1 MLRRRRLVSAD
12 TIIDMQFNSMQSQA
26 LALAVLRSS
35 CGPSLYMWANFNLS
49 NWCNS
54 PRKVGM
60 CQCSTHQSNWGVRVL
75 FKAWSMNVKV
85 YICKGAAVY
94 WSLSGIFDTVDL
106 RPSYGLALAL
116 RTNEY
121 KNTIFEKQPGKDGL
135 SMFEKRKL
143 PLMSSIGPV

>member
-1 MLRRRRLVSAD
+1 
-12 TIIDMQFNSMQSQA
+12 
-26 LALAVLRSS
+26 
-35 CGPSLYMWANFNLS
+35 
-49 NWCNS
+49 
-54 PRKVGM
+54 
-60 CQCSTHQSNWGVRVL
+60 
-75 FKAWSMNVKV
+75 MNVKV

-94 WSLSGIFDTVDL
+94 WSLSGIFDYVDL